1 MCSAQINIT
10 ASVSSAHSDVQ
21 VQLWAE
27 MVRRACGEYQS
38 GVLLGGRRRG
48 GEGLL
53 VVGSPGSDGALGG
66 AWEGAFGG
74 DTSGHLGAVG
84 SGPRVSEQYQRLL
97 SSWMSRLSRSTLL
110 AHR

>member
-74 DTSGHLGAVG
+74 DTSGHLGGGRQRAEGERVG
-84 SGPRVSEQYQRLL
+84 SAPVVQLDV
-97 SSWMSRLSRSTLL
+97 
-110 AHR
+110 